1 MSPDSNCEWEESV
14 PGGNLEGWEPVMNDR
29 SKNLAILGLQWGDE
43 GKGKLVDLLSS
54 RFRHVVRFQGG
65 NNAGHTVVVNGQ
77 SIALHQVPSGAL
89 HPECFL
95 VVGSGVLLNLEVF
108 RQELDRLSQRGID
121 VTGRMLISEKAHLI
135 LPHHIALDQ
144 WREGGAGSNKIGTTG
159 RGIGPAYEMKAA
171 RMGLRMGDLKHPD
184 RLVERIRPGYE
195 EVRILLGPDG
205 ELPSMESI
213 ASRLLEFAKPLIPL
227 IGDAQA
233 HLMDADARGE
243 SILFEGA
250 QATLLDIDHGT
261 YPFVT
266 SSNCSIGGLFT
277 GTGLS
282 PKALGKVLGVAKAYT
297 TRVGA
302 GPMPSELKD
311 ATGDRIREL
320 GREFGT
326 TTGRPRRCGWFD
338 APITRHAVRTNG
350 VDGLGVMKLDIL
362 DGFDEVGL
370 VVGYADGNGGR
381 VSHLPSCAADWEEL
395 RPEIKRYKGWKQP
408 TRGVCDLN
416 KLPAEAR
423 TYLDALAEAAEAPIA
438 YLSTGPDREEG
449 FAWPQRFLD
458 GML

>member
-1 MSPDSNCEWEESV
+1 MTQ
-14 PGGNLEGWEPVMNDR
+14 R
-29 SKNLAILGLQWGDE
+29 SRNLAILGLQWGDE
-43 GKGKLVDLLSS
+43 GKGKLVDLLSA

-108 RQELDRLSQRGID
+108 RQELDRLAQRGVD
-121 VTGRMLISEKAHLI
+121 VMERLLISEKAHII

-144 WREGGAGSNKIGTTG
+144 WREGGAGTNKIGTTG
-159 RGIGPAYEMKAA
+159 RGIGPAYEMKTA
-171 RMGLRMGDLKHPD
+171 RMGLRMGDLKHPES
-184 RLVERIRPGYE
+184 LVERMRPGYS
-195 EVRILLGPDG
+195 EVQILLGPDAN
-205 ELPSMESI
+205 LPSLEAI
-213 ASRLLEFAKPLIPL
+213 ATQVLAFAKPLISR
-227 IGDAQA
+227 IGDTQA
-233 HLMDADARGE
+233 HLMAAEAKGE

-282 PKALGKVLGVAKAYT
+282 PKSLGKVLGVAKAYT

-302 GPMPSELKD
+302 GPMPSELHD
-311 ATGDRIREL
+311 ATGDRLREV

-338 APITRHAVRTNG
+338 GPITRHAVRTNG
-350 VDGLGVMKLDIL
+350 ADGLGLMKLDVL
-362 DGFDEVGL
+362 DGFEKVGL
-370 VVGYADGNGGR
+370 VTGYLNSQGER
-381 VSHLPSCAADWEEL
+381 LTHLPSCAQDWMDL
-395 RPEIKRYKGWKQP
+395 KPEVRMFKGWNQP
-408 TRGVCDLN
+408 TRGIRSLDL
-416 KLPAEAR
+416 LPTEAR
-423 TYLDALAEAAEAPIA
+423 IYLDSLMEAAEAPIA
-438 YLSTGPDREEG
+438 YLSTGPDRDEG
-449 FAWPQRFLD
+449 FTWPGHFLE